1 VISGEKIATL
11 IRYPHEI
18 DENDLVDLNKLVE
31 QYPYCSSL
39 HVIYLKGLALHHDLN
54 FERELAKT
62 AIHATD
68 RNHLYALIH
77 SNPIQL
83 GLETEQIEANIQHLQ
98 PEPRE
103 TVQEIT
109 EVIEILPP
117 TEEVVE
123 EKTEVSFIAVE
134 EISHTEIEN
143 KINTTDLDDD
153 ILTNAIDLVYV
164 DSGIEPLKEEKKLDL
179 KQEYA
184 NELAIET
191 KTTSIE
197 KSSDAVDKNDSLGP
211 LSFVDWLKQKQNKI
225 VEIEKLD
232 EINEDEEKEGD
243 RKKVAVNELLEKF
256 INEQPTISR
265 PVKDFYSP
273 LKNARESIEESDDM
287 VTETLAKIYAL
298 QKNYSKAITA
308 YEKLI
313 LLYPEKKTFF
323 ASRIENLREEQK
335 KR

>member
-1 VISGEKIATL
+1 MISGEKIATL
-11 IRYPHEI
+11 LKHPHEI
-18 DENDLVDLNKLVE
+18 DENALVDLNELVE

-39 HVIYLKGLALHHDLN
+39 HLIYLKGLALHHDLN

-77 SNPIQL
+77 SNPAQL
-83 GLETEQIEANIQHLQ
+83 GLETEQIEANVQHLQ
-98 PEPRE
+98 LEPKE
-103 TVQEIT
+103 SSQEIK
-109 EVIEILPP
+109 EEIERIPAI
-117 TEEVVE
+117 EKVVE
-123 EKTEVSFIAVE
+123 EKTEVSVIPIE
-134 EISHTEIEN
+134 ETSDTMIEN
-143 KINTTDLDDD
+143 EINDTDLNDD

-164 DSGIEPLKEEKKLDL
+164 DSGIEPVKEEEKLEF
-179 KQEYA
+179 KQLSTK
-184 NELAIET
+184 ELAKET
-191 KTTSIE
+191 KTTPIE
-197 KSSDAVDKNDSLGP
+197 KSIEAVDKNDSSEP

-232 EINEDEEKEGD
+232 EINEDEEKERE
-243 RKKVAVNELLEKF
+243 RKKGSVNDLLEKF

-265 PVKDFYSP
+265 PVKGFYNP
-273 LKNARESIEESDDM
+273 VKNARESIEESDDM

>member
-1 VISGEKIATL
+1 MISGEKIATL
-11 IRYPHEI
+11 IKHPHEI
-18 DENDLVDLNKLVE
+18 DENALVDLNKLVE

-39 HVIYLKGLALHHDLN
+39 HLIYLKGLALHHDLN

-68 RNHLYALIH
+68 RNHLYSLIH
-77 SNPIQL
+77 SNPKQL
-83 GLETEQIEANIQHLQ
+83 GLETEQIEANVQHLQ

-103 TVQEIT
+103 TAQEIAG
-109 EVIEILPP
+109 VAEIMPP
-117 TEEVVE
+117 AEEVVE
-123 EKTEVSFIAVE
+123 EKTEVSVIPIE
-134 EISHTEIEN
+134 EISNTAIEN
-143 KINTTDLDDD
+143 EINDTDLDDD

-164 DSGIEPLKEEKKLDL
+164 DSGIEPVKKEEKPDL
-179 KQEYA
+179 KQASPE
-184 NELAIET
+184 ELANET
-191 KTTSIE
+191 KTTPIE
-197 KSSDAVDKNDSLGP
+197 KSIEAVDKNDSTRP
-211 LSFVDWLKQKQNKI
+211 LSFVDWLKQKQNKL

-232 EINEDEEKEGD
+232 EINKDEEKEGE
-243 RKKVAVNELLEKF
+243 RKKGSVNELLEKF

-265 PVKDFYSP
+265 PVKDFYNP
-273 LKNARESIEESDDM
+273 VKNARESIEESDDM

-323 ASRIENLREEQK
+323 VSRIENLREEQK